1 MARELPV
8 HATHALLVTPFTD
21 EHALDRRS
29 MRSLVDFVLTT
40 GAQGVVA
47 LGTTGEFF
55 TMRPDERVEVMETVI
70 DAVAG
75 RVPVTVGVGADSTA
89 SAVALARQ
97 AREAGADCVMVPP
110 PFYFARS
117 AAAQRLHFTTVASAV
132 DLPVMI
138 YDGADGIEVET
149 ATIASVAEAAP
160 NVRYVKLALPKPDK
174 VAEVVARV
182 PHLVAFAGDDVTL
195 VEALRAGAVGSAIA
209 TANIQSADLSKL
221 HAAHA
226 SGDLA
231 GATALFAGRLAAT
244 VLATGNPKS
253 EFIARFKEVLTAL
266 GVIQS
271 ATVRPPLS
279 PISARAREDLLATME
294 AVNVH

>member
-8 HATHALLVTPFTD
+8 HATHALLVTPFTT
-21 EHALDRRS
+21 EYTVDRHS
-29 MRSLVDFVLTT
+29 LHSLVDYVLAG

-55 TMRPDERVEVMETVI
+55 TMRPDERVEAVTTVVE
-70 DAVAG
+70 AVAG

-89 SAVALARQ
+89 SAVALARH

-117 AAAQRLHFTTVASAV
+117 AAAQRLHFTTVAAAA
-132 DLPVMI
+132 DMPVMI

-149 ATIASVAEAAP
+149 ATIASVAASAP
-160 NVRYVKLALPKPDK
+160 NVQYVKLALPRPDK
-174 VAEVVARV
+174 VAEVVTHV
-182 PHLVAFAGDDVTL
+182 PRLVAFAGDDVTL

-209 TANIQSADLSKL
+209 TANIQSAELSKL

-226 SGDLA
+226 AGDLA
-231 GATALFAGRLAAT
+231 GATALFASRLAAT
-244 VLATGNPKS
+244 VLATGNPKV
-253 EFIARFKEVLTAL
+253 EFIARFKEVLHAL

-279 PISARAREDLLATME
+279 PISTRAREDLLATME
-294 AVNVH
+294 AVDVL